1 MRFKKVQQERKPCD
15 SNCNNSTFG
24 KPRGINCGDV
34 GGHALELFGMFV
46 LEPPLIIEFNLG
58 KPRGINCDGVGT
70 CIASIGMFLL
80 KMALTTVS
88 LFIQVLWLYK

>member
-1 MRFKKVQQERKPCD
+1 
-15 SNCNNSTFG
+15 
-24 KPRGINCGDV
+24 
-34 GGHALELFGMFV
+34 MFV